1 MHWDQYIFSSP
12 TLPHRARSRPQ
23 TARAIGYEHELGGS
37 GRCQGLFPGKAQG
50 GWPTAHDFVT
60 KAVPTA
66 RDNRLKSCAAGT
78 RFGRK
83 SCAPSPGAP
92 LRRASSSTASIC
104 GPKAAPSATTRMR
117 LEVHERSALSTLPF
131 PCANEGCLSC
141 STHAAYEGERSR
153 ERKLKLHTRVLHP
166 DAVNALHRGAPFMA
180 TSYSSI
186 RPNMS

>member
-1 MHWDQYIFSSP
+1 MPGSFS
-12 TLPHRARSRPQ
+12 RS
-23 TARAIGYEHELGGS
+23 AAGG
-37 GRCQGLFPGKAQG
+37 R
-50 GWPTAHDFVT
+50 PTAHDSVTKAVPTARDLRSVSVGTYNLAT

-66 RDNRLKSCAAGT
+66 RDNRPKSCAVRT
-78 RFGRK
+78 RLWQK
-83 SCAPSPGAP
+83 LYAPSPGAP

-131 PCANEGCLSC
+131 PCADEGCLSC

-153 ERKLKLHTRVLHP
+153 ERKLKLHSRVLHP